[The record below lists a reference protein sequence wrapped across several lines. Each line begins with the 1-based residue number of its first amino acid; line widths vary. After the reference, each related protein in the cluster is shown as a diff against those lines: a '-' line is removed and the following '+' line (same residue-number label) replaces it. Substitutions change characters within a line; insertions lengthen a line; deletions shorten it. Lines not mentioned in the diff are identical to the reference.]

1 MALEFLFLLG
11 GTEAIAEPG
20 LQRGK
25 ILVGTWEVCEGSFS
39 FDPFPHPR
47 QIFFPLI
54 LLLMFS
60 WECAVSSF
68 CRQLLGGP
76 ELQAQAVGAT
86 CSSGGSVL
94 SLGINDRKLRS
105 LKTHFLVFAIDVKT
119 ADELFLMETEAI
131 TQESSCMQGWQLL
144 DTRTS
149 AKRAERRSGSH
160 SAQPHLAAFQ
170 PLPTGA
176 KPTPCANNKNGNS
189 NLHSAVS
196 KYFRRALIAPCPFF
210 SLEDVHLTSGQVVSS
225 LGSTKASWDGAGS
238 GVERGLPVGIDGEVV
253 GPHERLRHP
262 RCSAILQPTK
272 HSPAPSNS
280 HLARGSAT
288 GMPGGSTKRGG
299 DFGKSPFPQESLLP
313 HVFVFITL

>member
-1 MALEFLFLLG
+1 
-11 GTEAIAEPG
+11 
-20 LQRGK
+20 
-25 ILVGTWEVCEGSFS
+25 
-39 FDPFPHPR
+39 
-47 QIFFPLI
+47 
-54 LLLMFS
+54 
-60 WECAVSSF
+60 
-68 CRQLLGGP
+68 
-76 ELQAQAVGAT
+76 
-86 CSSGGSVL
+86 
-94 SLGINDRKLRS
+94 
-105 LKTHFLVFAIDVKT
+105 
-119 ADELFLMETEAI
+119 METEAT

-149 AKRAERRSGSH
+149 VKRAARRSGSH

-313 HVFVFITL
+313 HVFGFFTL